1 MIRLAATHDVRWSR
15 SLPTDSDFPS
25 RGDARNT
32 RVQGDSDLSAA
43 LLEPACPQVGKLACG
58 SILLLT
64 NGYWETGHAFAFQMS
79 AAYSAIVRSLENFP
93 ELATFKIALLD
104 HPAGLAYRSCLL
116 YTSDAA

>member
-1 MIRLAATHDVRWSR
+1 MIRSAASLAVHWCR
-15 SLPTDSDFPS
+15 SLPADSDFPS

-43 LLEPACPQVGKLACG
+43 LLEPACPQVGKLACR

-93 ELATFKIALLD
+93 ELATFKIVLRD
-104 HPAGLAYRSCLL
+104 HDAGSA
-116 YTSDAA
+116 